1 MQKANAAYDR
11 RDWVE
16 AARLCRAV
24 LEKQPT
30 TFDALHLLGIIAAQE
45 SRAQEA
51 AQLLGRAVA
60 ARPDSAS
67 AHANL
72 GNVFLGLKRFEEAI
86 ASYDRA
92 LQIRPD
98 NAMVH
103 SNRGIA
109 LNALAQFD
117 AAVASFDHAIALKP
131 AFAEAYCNRGNALQ
145 ELKRNEAAVASYERA
160 IALKPDFAAA
170 FCNRGNALQ
179 NLEQLDAA
187 VTSYERAIALKPDY
201 AEAYSKLGNAHQA
214 LKQHEAAVASYD
226 RAIALKPHSAEV
238 HYNRG
243 IALQALKQHE
253 AAIASYERAVALK
266 PDFAEA
272 HTNRGNALHELR
284 QHAAAV
290 ACYDRA
296 IALKPDFAEVHY
308 NRGIALEALRQLDAA
323 VDSYDRAISIKP
335 SYADAYWN
343 KSLALLLRGDFKNGW
358 KLHEWRWGTDS
369 LKMSM
374 RGFAQPLWLGEEAI
388 AGKTILL
395 HAEQGMGDAI
405 QFCRYARLVTDLGAR
420 VILEAPVP
428 LLSLFTTLDG
438 VSQLV
443 AHGSALPPFDRHCPL
458 MSLPLALKTEV
469 SSIPAPIAYLRPDP
483 AKRGRWQQKLGEKNK
498 LRVGLAWSGGF
509 RRFRPEL
516 WDLNER
522 RNINL
527 AKLAP
532 LRNERIDYYSLQKG
546 LPAESDLARMK
557 ELAWN
562 GPEIIDYTSELHDF
576 SETAALI
583 DNLDLVISVDTSI
596 AHLAG
601 ALGKPVWIL
610 NRFDTCWRWLL
621 DRDDSPWY
629 PTARLYRQ
637 ERAGDWDGVVE
648 RITADLERLSA

>member
-1 MQKANAAYDR
+1 MSEITFATRQAMQKANAAYDR

-24 LEKQPT
+24 LEKQPA

-72 GNVFLGLKRFEEAI
+72 GNVLIQLERFDEAV

-92 LQIRPD
+92 LKIRPG
-98 NAMVH
+98 NAMVY
-103 SNRGIA
+103 SNRGVA
-109 LNALAQFD
+109 LQALARFD
-117 AAVASFDHAIALKP
+117 AAVASYD
-131 AFAEAYCNRGNALQ
+131 
-145 ELKRNEAAVASYERA
+145 RA
-160 IALKPDFAAA
+160 IALKPDFTEA
-170 FCNRGNALQ
+170 FFNRGNALQ
-179 NLEQLDAA
+179 ALEQPGAA
-187 VTSYERAIALKPDY
+187 VASYERAIALKPDY
-201 AEAYSKLGNAHQA
+201 AEAYSRRGNALQS

-226 RAIALKPHSAEV
+226 RAIALKPGLADV

-243 IALQALKQHE
+243 IALHAIRQDVA
-253 AAIASYERAVALK
+253 AVASYDRAIALRPGY
-266 PDFAEA
+266 AEA
-272 HTNRGNALHELR
+272 HANRGNSLHELR

-290 ACYDRA
+290 DSYDRA

-323 VDSYDRAISIKP
+323 VESFDRAISFKP
-335 SYADAYWN
+335 QYADAYWN

-358 KLHEWRWGTDS
+358 ELYEWRWRTDS
-369 LKMSM
+369 LKVST
-374 RGFAQPLWLGEEAI
+374 RGFVQPLWLGEEAI

-405 QFCRYARLVTDLGAR
+405 QFCRYASLVADLGAR

-428 LLSLFTTLDG
+428 LLSLFATLDG

-443 AHGSALPPFDRHCPL
+443 AHGSSLPPFDCHCPL

-469 SSIPAPIAYLRPDP
+469 SSIPAPIAYLRSDP
-483 AKRGRWQQKLGEKNK
+483 AKSRRWQEKLGEKNK

-509 RRFRPEL
+509 RRLRPDL
-516 WDLNER
+516 WALNER
-522 RNINL
+522 RNISL
-527 AKLAP
+527 AQLAP

-546 LPAESDLARMK
+546 EPAESELARMK
-557 ELAWN
+557 GLAWN
-562 GPEIIDYTSELHDF
+562 GPEMVDYTSALHDF
-576 SETAALI
+576 SDTAALI

-610 NRFDTCWRWLL
+610 NRFDTCWRWRL

-637 ERAGDWDGVVE
+637 ARAGDWEGVVE
-648 RITADLERLSA
+648 RVRADLERLSA